1 MSDLNAL
8 PWMERWRMLPPTG
21 GLILCAVSGGRDSVC
36 LLHYLHHLGQE
47 RGFAVAAAHLNHLMR
62 PTAQRDEDFV
72 RTLCASLDVPFYTE
86 KADVYA
92 LCDAWGLTVEETGR
106 RARYDFLRRTASAIR
121 ADFIATAHHREDQ
134 AETVLLQLLRGT
146 GPQGLSGIPPVRD
159 GIIRPLL
166 DTPRAAIES
175 YIRAHG
181 LTYVTDETNLDQ
193 SYARNRLRLSLW
205 PELAAINPEL
215 TAHICHTADILRAE
229 NDYLDAQAA
238 ALLPPDGTSVP
249 CEAVLSAPPVLRPRM
264 LRLLAARL
272 PVGKKDF
279 TAAHYR
285 ALEQLCH
292 TGGALSLPGG
302 AQALSR
308 GGTLS
313 LTLPPAPPEPQ
324 PLQEGHNTFGPWCI
338 TVTHT
343 PTPGALA
350 LQDGPLTVRPWRR
363 DDRMTLP
370 GSRGPRSLKRLL
382 ADRGIAP
389 PQRDAWPVLC
399 RDDRPTAVWLVGT
412 DTKALPADAGHTI
425 YITITQNNG
434 G

>member
-1 MSDLNAL
+1 
-8 PWMERWRMLPPTG
+8 MLPPTG

-36 LLHYLHHLGQE
+36 LLHYLHYLGQE

-62 PTAQRDEDFV
+62 PTAQRDEDLV
-72 RTLCASLDVPFYTE
+72 RALCASLDVPFYTE

-215 TAHICHTADILRAE
+215 TAHI
-229 NDYLDAQAA
+229 
-238 ALLPPDGTSVP
+238 
-249 CEAVLSAPPVLRPRM
+249 
-264 LRLLAARL
+264 
-272 PVGKKDF
+272 
-279 TAAHYR
+279 
-285 ALEQLCH
+285 
-292 TGGALSLPGG
+292 
-302 AQALSR
+302 
-308 GGTLS
+308 
-313 LTLPPAPPEPQ
+313 
-324 PLQEGHNTFGPWCI
+324 
-338 TVTHT
+338 
-343 PTPGALA
+343 
-350 LQDGPLTVRPWRR
+350 
-363 DDRMTLP
+363 
-370 GSRGPRSLKRLL
+370 
-382 ADRGIAP
+382 
-389 PQRDAWPVLC
+389 
-399 RDDRPTAVWLVGT
+399 
-412 DTKALPADAGHTI
+412 
-425 YITITQNNG
+425 
-434 G
+434 